1 MSIMSPFRL
10 TISYQSAMQTLLE
23 KLAGLDSPAILGIS
37 LGGIAMLGCIDY
49 LTGYEY
55 SFSIF
60 YVFPVALAAWFINVK
75 AGILI
80 ALLSAIAWDL
90 SNRLAG
96 EQFSHPAIAY
106 WNAATRFGFFI
117 IITTLLVRLRQ
128 VLEHEQILS
137 RTDPLSGVLNS
148 RAFYALVAAE
158 IERHRRH
165 RRPFSLVYIDL
176 DNFKSINDLCGHT
189 TGDKLLKIIAST
201 IAENLRVID
210 AVARLGGDEFAILLL
225 ETPADAAQLAM
236 ERMQTLLLAT
246 MRQQQWPVTFSIGI
260 ATCLVP
266 PPSVDTLIQLADDQ
280 MYLVKRNGKNNI
292 RLSTYTG

>member
-1 MSIMSPFRL
+1 
-10 TISYQSAMQTLLE
+10 MQALLE
-23 KLAGLDSPAILGIS
+23 KLAGLDSPAVLGIS
-37 LGGIAMLGCIDY
+37 LGSVAVLGCIDY

-55 SFSIF
+55 SFAIF

-80 ALLSAIAWDL
+80 ALFSAIVWDL

-96 EQFSHPAIAY
+96 EHFSNPAIAY
-106 WNAATRFGFFI
+106 WNTATRFGFFI
-117 IITTLLVRLRQ
+117 IITTLLATLRQ
-128 VLEHEQILS
+128 VLEHERTLA

-148 RAFYALVAAE
+148 RAFYVLVAAE
-158 IERHRRH
+158 IERQRRH
-165 RRPFSLVYIDL
+165 RHPFSLVYMDV
-176 DNFKSINDLCGHT
+176 DNFKSINDLYGHRI
-189 TGDKLLKIIAST
+189 GDELLQIVAST

-225 ETPADAAQLAM
+225 ETPADAAQQAI
-236 ERMQTLLLAT
+236 ERMQALLLAT

-266 PPSVDTLIQLADDQ
+266 PLSVDALVQLADTQ
-280 MYLVKRNGKNNI
+280 MYLVKKHGKNNI

>member
-1 MSIMSPFRL
+1 
-10 TISYQSAMQTLLE
+10 MQTLLK
-23 KLAGLDSPAILGIS
+23 KLAGLDSHAILGIS
-37 LGGIAMLGCIDY
+37 LGGVAVLGCIDY

-55 SFSIF
+55 SFAIF
-60 YVFPVALAAWFINVK
+60 YVFPVALTAWFINVK

-80 ALLSAIAWDL
+80 ALLSATVWDI

-96 EQFSHPAIAY
+96 EQLSNPAIAY

-117 IITTLLVRLRQ
+117 IITTLLARLRQ
-128 VLEHEQILS
+128 VLEHERTLS

-158 IERHRRH
+158 IERQQRH
-165 RRPFSLVYIDL
+165 GRPFSLVYIDL
-176 DNFKSINDLCGHT
+176 DNFKSINDLYGHR
-189 TGDKLLKIIAST
+189 TGDELLKIVAGT

-236 ERMQTLLLAT
+236 ERMQALLLAT

-266 PPSVDTLIQLADDQ
+266 PPSVDALIQLADAQ
-280 MYLVKRNGKNNI
+280 MYLVKKNGKNNI